1 MSSNPGILSRV
12 FNTLDAN
19 TTAFG
24 VITHDQTVPLKVR
37 LLIPRDTSPSK
48 LLSALPNIR

>member
-24 VITHDQTVPLKVR
+24 VITHDQTVPLKVSDF
-37 LLIPRDTSPSK
+37 LSPGTQ
-48 LLSALPNIR
+48 AH